1 MYDWSYYDSFFSWYD
16 RQDTDDDW
24 QIVAVIT
31 SPASDGDHGRPK
43 GKPRPRWGYTS
54 LNPRLSG
61 VQSLFTPIAR
71 LSWKQV

>member
-43 GKPRPRWGYTS
+43 GKPRPRWGYT
-54 LNPRLSG
+54 
-61 VQSLFTPIAR
+61 I
-71 LSWKQV
+71 